1 MFSIYSYT
9 GTYAKEKTE
18 KGSTLQQ
25 CYERR
30 NEGPNFFKKN
40 IGNETAT
47 SEFGLMLDPM
57 VRRKQRTGQSPLS
70 VLNRG

>member
-1 MFSIYSYT
+1 MLR
-9 GTYAKEKTE
+9 KKL
-18 KGSTLQQ
+18 K
-25 CYERR
+25 
-30 NEGPNFFKKN
+30 NEAPCNSATKDVMKAQIFFKKN

-57 VRRKQRTGQSPLS
+57 VRRKLRTGQSPLR